1 MFTITQDGPVLRMQS
16 PTSLVE
22 ILPWCGA
29 ILNRWRVQLQNRSW
43 EVIEGYDSPEDFAS
57 NCESKGFR
65 SCKLSPYVCRIPDN
79 GLYRYQDQTL
89 HVGKFDLAGASIHG
103 LLYDM
108 PFEIAY
114 YEATDDLAMV
124 ALQHHYEGTDAG
136 YPFSYF
142 MEVVYHLLPDNQLKL
157 TTTVYN
163 QHEGPIPIADGWH
176 PYFSLGRPIDELYFE
191 MASDYMVA
199 FDERLVPTGELK
211 PEARFEFMSGLE
223 DISLD
228 NCFLLRK
235 PLIGPACSLV
245 NTKDKIALYISP
257 EDSYPY
263 LQVYTPPHRKS
274 IAIENLSAAPDAFNN
289 KMGLLIL
296 DPDEQ
301 ATFATT
307 YQITEWK

>member
-1 MFTITQDGPVLRMQS
+1 MFSITQDGPVLRMQS
-16 PTSLVE
+16 PTSVVE
-22 ILPWCGA
+22 ILPSCGA
-29 ILNRWRVQLQNRSW
+29 ILNRWQVQMHDRSW
-43 EVIEGYDSPEDFAS
+43 EVIEGYDSAGDFAV

-65 SCKLSPYVCRIPDN
+65 SCKLSPYVCRIPD
-79 GLYRYQDQTL
+79 GGRYSFGGNDYK
-89 HVGKFDLAGASIHG
+89 VGKFDLSGASIHG
-103 LLYDM
+103 LLYNM
-108 PFEIAY
+108 PFELAY
-114 YEATDDLAMV
+114 YEATENLAMV
-124 ALQHHYEGTDAG
+124 ALQYHYEATDPG

-142 MEVVYHLLPDNQLKL
+142 MEVVYHLLPDNLLKL

-163 QHEGPIPIADGWH
+163 QHAGPIPIADGWH

-199 FDERLVPTGELK
+199 FDERLVPTGDLK
-211 PEARFEFMSGLE
+211 PEGRFEFMGGLE
-223 DISLD
+223 GISLD

-235 PLIGPACSLV
+235 PLIGPACMLV
-245 NTKDKIALYISP
+245 NTKDQIALNINP

-263 LQVYTPPHRKS
+263 LQLYTPPHRKS

-289 KMGLLIL
+289 NMGLQVL

-301 ATFATT
+301 ATFATS